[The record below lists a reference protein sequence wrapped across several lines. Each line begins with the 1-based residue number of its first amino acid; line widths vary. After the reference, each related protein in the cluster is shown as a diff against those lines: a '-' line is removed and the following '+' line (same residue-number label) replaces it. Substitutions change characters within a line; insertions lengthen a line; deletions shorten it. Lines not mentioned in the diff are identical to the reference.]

1 MKKLS
6 NEKME
11 NVMGGVMVDHATVCG
26 LLFQIVGYAHWIG
39 DKALASAA
47 WSGWVSGGCYIM

>member
-1 MKKLS
+1 
-6 NEKME
+6 ME
-11 NVMGGVMVDHATVCG
+11 NVMGGVMIDRATVCG